1 MFIDSRHSCC
11 LSELFRQQR
20 QCDPPVN
27 WSDSLIF
34 GILPTKYNLKLS
46 DFYTF
51 LKISYITVIHL
62 IVSII

>member
-1 MFIDSRHSCC
+1 MFIDSRQSCC
-11 LSELFRQQR
+11 LGELFRQQR
-20 QCDPPVN
+20 RCDPPVN
-27 WSDSLIF
+27 WSDSRIF
-34 GILPTKYNLKLS
+34 GYLPTKRNLKLS